1 MTNARRA
8 PAAPTGDPRT
18 WDCSQLQDW
27 FKTHKGGK
35 WAQHASKFSALDG
48 SDMTTL
54 AKEDVLRRVPDN
66 GDAIYCDWQTLHAA
80 GT

>member
-1 MTNARRA
+1 M
-8 PAAPTGDPRT
+8 
-18 WDCSQLQDW
+18 QDW

-35 WAQHASKFSALDG
+35 WAQHASKFSALEG

-66 GDAIYCDWQTLHAA
+66 GDVIYYDWQMLLAA